1 MESEKCRI
9 TPAMFAA
16 AVGMDAQA
24 VRVGMQQ
31 GKLDLG
37 IAYKP
42 TDRNYTYVI
51 FPEKVRAIVGD
62 KQMEAWGY

>member
-1 MESEKCRI
+1 
-9 TPAMFAA
+9 MFAE

-37 IAYKP
+37 MAYKP
-42 TDRNYTYVI
+42 TGRNYNYI
-51 FPEKVRAIVGD
+51 LFPEKVRAIVGD